1 LETINNPCY
10 MEKGREK
17 MAREAHR
24 EDLDWVVA
32 DNL

>member
-1 LETINNPCY
+1 
-10 MEKGREK
+10 MEKGKEK